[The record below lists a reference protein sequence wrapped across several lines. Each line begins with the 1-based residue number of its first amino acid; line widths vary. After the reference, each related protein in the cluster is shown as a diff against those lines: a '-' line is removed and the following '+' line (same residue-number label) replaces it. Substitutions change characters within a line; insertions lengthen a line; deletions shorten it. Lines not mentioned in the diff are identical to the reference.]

1 VGEAELQEGRCRG
14 LDWAA
19 CASAYPGQR
28 RSGDAFL
35 VEGTATG
42 SFVAVVDGLGHGDEA
57 ADVADA
63 AMAALRETVERP
75 PLEALTAC
83 HGALRGSR
91 GAVMALAAI
100 DAEHRVLSWLAVG
113 NVEAAVVRREGRS
126 GLTKRWSVPMRGGVV
141 GARLPQVHASTVALT
156 SGDVLVSATD
166 GIAATCV
173 DAVDPRVRT
182 PELAQRLYAQYARA
196 DDDALVLVAR
206 CSFG

>member
-1 VGEAELQEGRCRG
+1 MGEAELQEGRCPG

-19 CASAYPGQR
+19 CARAYPGQR

-83 HGALRGSR
+83 HGALRGSL

-113 NVEAAVVRREGRS
+113 NVEAAVVRRDGRS
-126 GLTKRWSVPMRGGVV
+126 ALTKRWLVPMRGGVV
-141 GARLPQVHASTVALT
+141 GARLPPVHASTVALV

-166 GIAATCV
+166 GLAPTFV
-173 DAVDPRVRT
+173 DGVDPRLRA
-182 PELAQRLYAQYARA
+182 PDLARHLYARYARA

-206 CSFG
+206 CGFG